1 MKHILLTLMLLL
13 AVPFA
18 SPAFAQ
24 QQGKG
29 KNPAAK
35 ADARS
40 QHMAA
45 ILGLNDANT
54 KRFVDLYAKYSAEV
68 HAAQQKYRK
77 IRPQKGQGAAPLND
91 QQVKTNLENQF
102 ALSQAI
108 LDIRKKYYH
117 EYVKFLTPRQIE
129 HLYELEKKGAEHLR
143 EMARKRQSGG
153 GKGYGKPGGGHGKPT
168 GHGKPAGKPNGK
180 GRGR

>member
-1 MKHILLTLMLLL
+1 MRHLLLTLMLLL

-18 SPAFAQ
+18 HPTFAQ

-29 KNPAAK
+29 NPQNAAAK
-35 ADARS
+35 AETRS

-54 KRFVDLYAKYSAEV
+54 KRFVDLYAKYSTEV

-77 IRPQKGQGAAPLND
+77 IKPAKSGAPLTD
-91 QQVKTNLENQF
+91 QQVKTNIENQF
-102 ALSQAI
+102 ALSQSI

-129 HLYELEKKGAEHLR
+129 RLYELEKKGAEHLR
-143 EMARKRQSGG
+143 DMARKHQGGG
-153 GKGYGKPGGGHGKPT
+153 GK
-168 GHGKPAGKPNGK
+168 GKPAGKPQGKGK
-180 GRGR
+180 GRR